1 MGRLLLHAPNIHVGG
16 GLVLLKELLAA
27 QDGASLWANLDHR
40 AKAILALPVGTES
53 HFVKATPSDRLKAE
67 LRLQRTARADDVIL
81 CFHGMPPL
89 LPLAGHVVVF
99 QQNRHYFGLTPLS
112 EFSGKTKIRVAFE
125 RIICRA
131 FKGNVH
137 EYIVQTPSM
146 RTALMTWHGAHPLV
160 RVIPFIGAMPGAAPE
175 AAANM
180 RDGYD
185 FVYVADGEAHKNHRR
200 LLAAWILL
208 AEQNIRPTLALT
220 LPPHCSALRAEF
232 DSASASHGLQ
242 IEQLGVLPHADI
254 LALYRNA
261 KALVFPS
268 MTESFGLPL
277 LEASWANLPIIASEL
292 DYVRDVCVPAD
303 TFDPTSP
310 VSIARAIRRFLGVA
324 EPVARIGSAAH
335 FLAELRS

>member
-1 MGRLLLHAPNIHVGG
+1 MGRLLLHAPNVHVGG

-27 QDGASLWANLDHR
+27 QDGATLWANLDHR
-40 AKAILALPVGTES
+40 AKEILDLPSGTES
-53 HFVKATPSDRLKAE
+53 YFVKASPVDRLKAE
-67 LRLQRTARADDVIL
+67 LRLQRAARADDVIL

-99 QQNRHYFGLTPLS
+99 QQNRNYFGLTPLS

-131 FKGNVH
+131 FKGNVN
-137 EYIVQTPSM
+137 EYVVQTPSM
-146 RTALMTWHGAHPLV
+146 RSALITWHGAKPPV
-160 RVIPFIGAMPGAAPE
+160 RVIPFIGAMASASHDQTSV
-175 AAANM
+175 
-180 RDGYD
+180 RDGFD

-208 AEQNIRPTLALT
+208 AEQNIFPSLALT
-220 LPPHCSALRAEF
+220 LPPHCTALRAEF
-232 DSASASHGLQ
+232 DSATVQHGLR
-242 IEQLGVLPHADI
+242 IEQLGVLPHANI
-254 LALYRNA
+254 LALYRHA

-277 LEASWANLPIIASEL
+277 LEATWANLPIVASEL

-324 EPVARIGSAAH
+324 EPVARIGSASD